1 MVIVYISLA
10 VILLSLVFLGVYAFK
25 TFKSVKPAIN
35 SLSETAARLQQK
47 TDTIKVEST
56 QLTENQQQIMTD
68 IQVKKEAVTLTIE
81 NAKQTPKPIIQLWK
95 KFKPAAESKNK
106 QNSKTKKLLASY
118 GRG

>member
-10 VILLSLVFLGVYAFK
+10 AIVLSLVFLGVYAFK
-25 TFKSVKPAIN
+25 TFKRVKPAIN

-56 QLTENQQQIMTD
+56 QLTENQQQLMTD
-68 IQVKKEAVTLTIE
+68 IQVKKEAVTSTIE

-95 KFKPAAESKNK
+95 RFKPESKADK
-106 QNSKTKKLLASY
+106 KPSSKTKKLLASY